1 MSENPTDPVQLYLT
15 QMGDSHL
22 LSRREEYEAA
32 RQIEHARRAL
42 RRAILSADYVL
53 QAAAGMLEKV
63 LRGRMRLETVC
74 EGPFSSEQRK
84 RRLEA
89 LLQPNVQTL
98 QVLLKQNREDF
109 PAAISKRTSAEHRRR
124 LRRRMLFRRW
134 KAIRLAEELPVRRQH
149 LQVVLQRLREISH
162 HMDVAHQELGQ
173 LHNGGNPARRTE
185 LRKELHQL
193 MRVTHETPAS
203 LRRRLAWIAELKYT
217 HEITRQKLSAAN
229 LRLVVSIA
237 KRYRNRGI
245 SFLDLIQEGN
255 TGLLRAVDK
264 FEPARG
270 FKFSTYATW
279 WIRQAISRSIADHS
293 RTIRVP
299 VHMLTTVNRVLD
311 AGTRATQTRRG
322 RPTIE
327 ETAREAGMSV
337 EAARR
342 AVKANRRMLSLDVP
356 LGDAGENYL
365 GELLPDQRHDD
376 PLHGIN
382 QDALRSGINEALGAL
397 SYREREIIRL
407 RYGLSDGYAYTLSEV
422 GRVFSVTRER
432 IRQIESEAIRKLQQ
446 PSSAHKLASF
456 LDHPVPIPSHRT
468 YLQSAP

>member
-32 RQIEHARRAL
+32 RQIERARKTF

-89 LLQPNVQTL
+89 LLHPNMQTL

-109 PAAISKRTSAEHRRR
+109 PPAISKRTSAEQHRR
-124 LRRRMLFRRW
+124 LRRRMLLRRS

-162 HMDVAHQELGQ
+162 RMDVARQELGQ
-173 LHNGGNPARRTE
+173 LHNGADAAQRAE
-185 LRKELHQL
+185 LRKELHGL

-203 LRRRLAWIAELKYT
+203 LRRRLARIAELKYT

-237 KRYRNRGI
+237 KRYPQPRHQFSRLDPRGKH
-245 SFLDLIQEGN
+245 
-255 TGLLRAVDK
+255 R
-264 FEPARG
+264 
-270 FKFSTYATW
+270 
-279 WIRQAISRSIADHS
+279 
-293 RTIRVP
+293 P
-299 VHMLTTVNRVLD
+299 V
-311 AGTRATQTRRG
+311 AGG
-322 RPTIE
+322 R
-327 ETAREAGMSV
+327 
-337 EAARR
+337 
-342 AVKANRRMLSLDVP
+342 
-356 LGDAGENYL
+356 
-365 GELLPDQRHDD
+365 
-376 PLHGIN
+376 
-382 QDALRSGINEALGAL
+382 
-397 SYREREIIRL
+397 
-407 RYGLSDGYAYTLSEV
+407 
-422 GRVFSVTRER
+422 
-432 IRQIESEAIRKLQQ
+432 
-446 PSSAHKLASF
+446 
-456 LDHPVPIPSHRT
+456 
-468 YLQSAP
+468 